1 MLLTVEVLTLIAVW
15 CSNPVDESLNQRSVK
30 ICRKEAISCIDKIP
44 LNKALEG
51 TKEIQECLTKSVDKT
66 WGK

>member
-15 CSNPVDESLNQRSVK
+15 CGSYVEYNSQRERIK
-30 ICRKEAISCIDKIP
+30 QCRKEAVSCIDKIH
-44 LNKALEG
+44 LSKALEG

-66 WGK
+66 W